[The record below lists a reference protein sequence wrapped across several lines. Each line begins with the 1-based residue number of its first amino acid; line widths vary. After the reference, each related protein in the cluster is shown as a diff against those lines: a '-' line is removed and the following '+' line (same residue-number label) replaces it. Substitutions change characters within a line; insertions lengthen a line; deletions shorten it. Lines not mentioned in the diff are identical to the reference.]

1 MNMKGEFLLIIILK
15 CAICSGIEC
24 FVCES
29 EINEIICRRPDASS
43 VIKQAVYCSTE
54 GTSNSVCSTTIY
66 KRKCRGGG
74 TQIKYLDWYSLHTW
88 SLLVCVSV
96 YFI

>member
-1 MNMKGEFLLIIILK
+1 MKGEFLLIIILK

-74 TQIKYLDWYSLHTW
+74 TQIKYLDWYSLHT
-88 SLLVCVSV
+88 
-96 YFI
+96 